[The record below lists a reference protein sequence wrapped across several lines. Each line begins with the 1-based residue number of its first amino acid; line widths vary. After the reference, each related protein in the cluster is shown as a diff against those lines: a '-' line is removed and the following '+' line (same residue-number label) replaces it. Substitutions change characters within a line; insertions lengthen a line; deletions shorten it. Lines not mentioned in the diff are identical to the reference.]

1 MTTSLQS
8 KRELDAFVQEHPM
21 GAVAAALGVG
31 YLVGGG
37 LFTRTTGKLLSL
49 GWALGL
55 RFAVADRIS
64 ERVVAEISVIGSVGK

>member
-8 KRELDAFVQEHPM
+8 KRDLDGLVQEHPM
-21 GAVAAALGVG
+21 GALAAALGVG

-37 LFTRTTGKLLSL
+37 LFTRTTGRLLSV

-55 RFAVADRIS
+55 RFALAPAL
-64 ERVVAEISVIGSVGK
+64 ERVLTAAQNEQR